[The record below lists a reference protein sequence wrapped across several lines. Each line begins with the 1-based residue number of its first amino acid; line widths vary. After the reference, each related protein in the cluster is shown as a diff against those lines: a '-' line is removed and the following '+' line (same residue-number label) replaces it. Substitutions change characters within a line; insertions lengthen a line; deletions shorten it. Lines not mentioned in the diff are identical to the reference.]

1 MQVRHFILIL
11 IAVSTVIIS
20 LLPEFAPRLTN
31 VQAQGNATTVTL
43 TNTATGTATNTSTL
57 TQTGTPPTATPTGSL
72 TSTPTFTPLPTATPT
87 FTPFGTPQPT
97 ATKAIRVVNEITQP
111 KPGDAVAGL
120 VSIEGTALIDA
131 YHKFDLHIAVAGS
144 EDWQWVTTAY
154 TVVHD
159 ARLYWLDSTQYKDGF
174 YDLRVRA
181 ISDNGNYSE
190 AFLRH
195 IEIRNAN
202 PPTPTPLLNE
212 LGTPLSTQPFSPI
225 LLAPTATPTPNPA
238 FVSHRPDGQGI
249 FAPMHGDVLRGVVD
263 IIATVNGYSSNPF
276 NHYELALSNAG
287 KERWTWLYSSE
298 EQFWQESVYPLD
310 TRRLPDGLYDL
321 RLRVVYRDSNYSEY
335 FVRNLYIANH
345 TAVVA
350 RQRPP
355 TPTPMLGIFVPA
367 NNATVGGIVEVLGVA
382 NINNFQRWELAIS
395 PSGAET
401 WSFMVS
407 GATPVAGLIA
417 RLDLSR
423 IPLGNYDL
431 RLRVISS
438 DNEQQDYFARTVQL
452 TTPTPTITPTVA
464 STPTS
469 ATTLTPKP

>member
-1 MQVRHFILIL
+1 MQVRHLVLVF

-20 LLPEFAPRLTN
+20 LLPELTPRLAS

-43 TNTATGTATNTSTL
+43 TSTGTGTATTTWTL
-57 TQTGTPPTATPTGSL
+57 TPTGTPPTATPTGSQ
-72 TSTPTFTPLPTATPT
+72 TNTPTFTPPPSATPT

-97 ATKAIRVVNEITQP
+97 ATKPIRVVNEITQP

-120 VSIEGTALIDA
+120 VSIEGTALINA
-131 YHKFDLHIAVAGS
+131 YHKFDLHIAVTGS

-154 TVVHD
+154 TVVPD
-159 ARLYWLDSTQYKDGF
+159 AQIYLLDSTKYKDGF

-212 LGTPLSTQPFSPI
+212 LGTPLPTQPLSPI
-225 LLAPTATPTPNPA
+225 LLVPTATPTPNPA
-238 FVSHRPDGQGI
+238 FVSHQPNGQGI
-249 FAPMHGDVLRGVVD
+249 FAPARGDVLRGVVD
-263 IIATVNGYSSNPF
+263 IIGTANGYSSNPF
-276 NHYELALSNAG
+276 DHYEIALSNAG
-287 KERWTWLYSSE
+287 KEQWTWLYSSE
-298 EQFWQESVYPLD
+298 EQFWQESVYQLD
-310 TRRLPDGLYDL
+310 TRRLPDGRYDL
-321 RLRVVYRDSNYSEY
+321 RLRIVYRDSNYSEY
-335 FVRNLYIANH
+335 FVRKLYIANH
-345 TAVVA
+345 TAVA
-350 RQRPP
+350 PHQRPP

-367 NNATVGGIVEVLGVA
+367 SNATIGGIVEVLGVA
-382 NINNFQRWELAIS
+382 DISNFQSWELAIS
-395 PSGAET
+395 PSGSET

-407 GATPVAGLIA
+407 GTTPVSGLIA

-438 DNEQQDYFARTVQL
+438 DNAQQDYFARAVQV